1 MKKISKTQALLEY
14 YHCYNAEN
22 EMLELISNLEL
33 KQIITEKE
41 ADAINPYKI
50 LEFTKS
56 NIWEQLKTAKKI
68 YQEKPF
74 YINVPAKQIYEQD
87 IEEDI
92 LVQGI
97 IDLYYI
103 DKDDNLNLLD
113 YKTDYVENDKENELV
128 QKYKKQLDLYKE
140 ALEQAL
146 NKKVDKVYIYSV
158 YLGKEIEM

>member
-1 MKKISKTQALLEY
+1 MQKLNPKEEYNLQKIKD
-14 YHCYNAEN
+14 
-22 EMLELISNLEL
+22 LIQNLQL

-41 ADAINPYKI
+41 AETINQYKI

-56 NIWEQLKTAKKI
+56 NIWDDLKTAKEI

-74 YINVPAKQIYEQD
+74 YINVPAKEIYEQD
-87 IEEDI
+87 IEENV

-103 DKDDNLNLLD
+103 DKDDKLVLLD
-113 YKTDYVENDKENELV
+113 YKTDYVENGKENELV
-128 QKYKKQLDLYKE
+128 KKYKKQLDLYKE

-146 NKKVDKVYIYSV
+146 NREVDKVFIYSV
-158 YLGKEIEM
+158 YLGKNIEI